1 MIIGKTVLIATV
13 LAFAPFAASAV
24 NAQDQ
29 RNTMAA
35 EHQDRATARDRHDQR
50 DMGNRDNRDMRDR
63 DRRDMHRGWSNG
75 HHYGWHRHCMMSWR
89 HHHRVRVCR

>member
-35 EHQDRATARDRHDQR
+35 EHQDRATDRDRHDQR

-63 DRRDMHRGWSNG
+63 DRRDMHRGWRNG